1 MKATFALLAV
11 TASLGEVSAHWGN
24 WKEAPKYSP
33 PRAVDNK
40 CDDKQKSG
48 WSWGDLD
55 VGRFD
60 KYNDW
65 DFSGWTCGEDKSKR
79 DLSGRTFGKTISGE
93 CGSSK
98 ESAPSFGCD
107 SGSCGG
113 GYDKFSVK
121 KFHVKPEFDCRLEF
135 HYEMPDGSSCK
146 HQADCS
152 KDGTDVYNSQC
163 GGAKKVR
170 FVYPK
175 QNKPKDKCRI
185 EIPEIDFDCEEAEEP
200 VCTKCQQTS
209 TNTFPYGD
217 NTKTFPGGE
226 TQTIPSGEETTSFPA
241 GETQTFPG
249 GEETTTVPSDEETTT
264 AQLPG
269 ETTSFPGGEGTTSV
283 PAGEETTT
291 VPAGE
296 ETTSVPVGE
305 ETTTVPSGEET
316 TTAQLPGETTSVPAG
331 EESTTVPS
339 EETNTV
345 PSGEE
350 SQTSPISEQT
360 TSYPGGEET
369 TKTFPYGEETTIVT
383 TFDSTSTIF
392 TTEITTVTSC
402 GPEVPDCPA
411 TQGTPVVV
419 TQTVP
424 LTTTICPVTETRVE
438 TNPPAGE
445 TVPATQPEG
454 QKTTTAQSPGE
465 TQSVPEGEGSQTVPT
480 GEETNTVP
488 AEGEE
493 TAPATE
499 PEAGKTTT
507 AQSPGETQSVPE
519 GEETVPATQPEAGKT
534 TTAQSPG
541 ETESVPEGEEE
552 TSAVITTTYDSTSTI
567 YTTEVKT
574 ITSCGPEVTNCPVT
588 AGTPAVVTETIAVST
603 TICPVTE
610 TLTGN
615 EKPSYTKPANGG
627 DKTTEGSS
635 PEATT
640 DVPEEETTI
649 VTTYD
654 STSTIYSTNIKTIT
668 SCGPE
673 VTNCPVTAG
682 TPAVVTETVAVSTTI
697 CPVTETQTQK
707 SPKPT
712 ASKPATEEPETPEDG
727 YNVPDVVP
735 SCLNTFIQYLENCE
749 DNTDAACYCPDK
761 SFVDN
766 VFQCLYAH
774 ADNDD
779 IVAEAVSFFQGICA
793 PYAEQ
798 NPIIATGADS
808 VTEHITVTGTTII
821 TSAHYTT
828 VVVATT
834 VTEPCVSQGTT
845 IEGSSTVRTIETEIV
860 VPEVGFTSGPAG
872 NGPVPAAPTVPATA
886 PVTAP
891 EAGATGSNPEAPAA
905 GETLITNKPVAG
917 TGGVPVPTSAPGD
930 VPVTAGAARN
940 GMGIAAAILAV
951 AIAL

>member
-249 GEETTTVPSDEETTT
+249 GEETTTVPS
-264 AQLPG
+264 
-269 ETTSFPGGEGTTSV
+269 
-283 PAGEETTT
+283 
-291 VPAGE
+291 
-296 ETTSVPVGE
+296 
-305 ETTTVPSGEET
+305 GEET

-465 TQSVPEGEGSQTVPT
+465 TQSVPEGE
-480 GEETNTVP
+480 ETNTVP

-610 TLTGN
+610 T
-615 EKPSYTKPANGG
+615 
-627 DKTTEGSS
+627 
-635 PEATT
+635 
-640 DVPEEETTI
+640 
-649 VTTYD
+649 
-654 STSTIYSTNIKTIT
+654 
-668 SCGPE
+668 
-673 VTNCPVTAG
+673 
-682 TPAVVTETVAVSTTI
+682 
-697 CPVTETQTQK
+697 QTQK

-712 ASKPATEEPETPEDG
+712 ASKPATEKPETPEDG

>member
-1 MKATFALLAV
+1 MK
-11 TASLGEVSAHWGN
+11 
-24 WKEAPKYSP
+24 
-33 PRAVDNK
+33 
-40 CDDKQKSG
+40 
-48 WSWGDLD
+48 
-55 VGRFD
+55 
-60 KYNDW
+60 
-65 DFSGWTCGEDKSKR
+65 
-79 DLSGRTFGKTISGE
+79 
-93 CGSSK
+93 
-98 ESAPSFGCD
+98 
-107 SGSCGG
+107 
-113 GYDKFSVK
+113 
-121 KFHVKPEFDCRLEF
+121 
-135 HYEMPDGSSCK
+135 
-146 HQADCS
+146 
-152 KDGTDVYNSQC
+152 
-163 GGAKKVR
+163 
-170 FVYPK
+170 
-175 QNKPKDKCRI
+175 
-185 EIPEIDFDCEEAEEP
+185 
-200 VCTKCQQTS
+200 
-209 TNTFPYGD
+209 
-217 NTKTFPGGE
+217 
-226 TQTIPSGEETTSFPA
+226 
-241 GETQTFPG
+241 
-249 GEETTTVPSDEETTT
+249 
-264 AQLPG
+264 
-269 ETTSFPGGEGTTSV
+269 TTSV
-283 PAGEETTT
+283 PEGEATTT
-291 VPAGE
+291 
-296 ETTSVPVGE
+296 
-305 ETTTVPSGEET
+305 
-316 TTAQLPGETTSVPAG
+316 VPAG

-411 TQGTPVVV
+411 TQGTPVIV

-465 TQSVPEGEGSQTVPT
+465 T
-480 GEETNTVP
+480 
-488 AEGEE
+488 
-493 TAPATE
+493 
-499 PEAGKTTT
+499 
-507 AQSPGETQSVPE
+507 
-519 GEETVPATQPEAGKT
+519 
-534 TTAQSPG
+534 
-541 ETESVPEGEEE
+541 ESVPEAEVE
-552 TSAVITTTYDSTSTI
+552 TSSVITTTYDSTSTI
-567 YTTEVKT
+567 YSTEV
-574 ITSCGPEVTNCPVT
+574 
-588 AGTPAVVTETIAVST
+588 
-603 TICPVTE
+603 
-610 TLTGN
+610 
-615 EKPSYTKPANGG
+615 
-627 DKTTEGSS
+627 
-635 PEATT
+635 
-640 DVPEEETTI
+640 
-649 VTTYD
+649 
-654 STSTIYSTNIKTIT
+654 KTIT

-697 CPVTETQTQK
+697 CPVTETQTHK

-712 ASKPATEEPETPEDG
+712 ASKPATEKPETPEDG
-727 YNVPDVVP
+727 YNVPDVLP
-735 SCLNTFIQYLENCE
+735 SCLNTFIQYIENCE

-917 TGGVPVPTSAPGD
+917 TGGVPVPTSAPGN

>member
-11 TASLGEVSAHWGN
+11 AASLGEVSATWGN
-24 WKEAPKYSP
+24 FKGAPKYSP

-40 CDDKQKSG
+40 CDDKQKGG
-48 WSWGDLD
+48 WSWGDLN
-55 VGRFD
+55 VGSFD

-79 DLSGRTFGKTISGE
+79 DLSGRTFGKTIFGE

-98 ESAPSFGCD
+98 ESAPSFGCN
-107 SGSCGG
+107 SGNCGGG

-135 HYEMPDGSSCK
+135 HYEMPDGSNCK
-146 HQADCS
+146 HQSDCS

-170 FVYPK
+170 IVYPK
-175 QNKPKDKCRI
+175 QPNKPKEKCRV
-185 EIPEIDFDCEEAEEP
+185 EIPQIDFDCDKPEKP
-200 VCTKCQQTS
+200 VCTKCQQTQ
-209 TNTFPYGD
+209 TFPYGD
-217 NTKTFPGGE
+217 NTKTFPGGDHTKTFPYGDNTKTFPAGEE
-226 TQTIPSGEETTSFPA
+226 TTTVPSGEETTSFP
-241 GETQTFPG
+241 G
-249 GEETTTVPSDEETTT
+249 GE
-264 AQLPG
+264 A
-269 ETTSFPGGEGTTSV
+269 
-283 PAGEETTT
+283 
-291 VPAGE
+291 
-296 ETTSVPVGE
+296 TTSVPVGE

-316 TTAQLPGETTSVPAG
+316 TTFPGEESQTVPTGGENTQTYPNGEQTTTFPGAEETTSFPGGQGTTSVPEG
-331 EESTTVPS
+331 EETTTVPTG
-339 EETNTV
+339 EETKTV

-383 TFDSTSTIF
+383 TFDSTSTI
-392 TTEITTVTSC
+392 
-402 GPEVPDCPA
+402 
-411 TQGTPVVV
+411 
-419 TQTVP
+419 
-424 LTTTICPVTETRVE
+424 
-438 TNPPAGE
+438 
-445 TVPATQPEG
+445 
-454 QKTTTAQSPGE
+454 
-465 TQSVPEGEGSQTVPT
+465 
-480 GEETNTVP
+480 
-488 AEGEE
+488 
-493 TAPATE
+493 
-499 PEAGKTTT
+499 
-507 AQSPGETQSVPE
+507 
-519 GEETVPATQPEAGKT
+519 
-534 TTAQSPG
+534 
-541 ETESVPEGEEE
+541 
-552 TSAVITTTYDSTSTI
+552 
-567 YTTEVKT
+567 YTTEV
-574 ITSCGPEVTNCPVT
+574 
-588 AGTPAVVTETIAVST
+588 
-603 TICPVTE
+603 
-610 TLTGN
+610 
-615 EKPSYTKPANGG
+615 
-627 DKTTEGSS
+627 
-635 PEATT
+635 
-640 DVPEEETTI
+640 
-649 VTTYD
+649 
-654 STSTIYSTNIKTIT
+654 KTIT

-682 TPAVVTETVAVSTTI
+682 TPAVVTETVAVSTTV
-697 CPVTETQTQK
+697 CPVTETQTHK

-712 ASKPATEEPETPEDG
+712 GSKPSGDKPSTEKPSAPKDG

-793 PYAEQ
+793 PYAPQ
-798 NPIIATGADS
+798 NPVIATGADS

-828 VVVATT
+828 VVIATT

-845 IEGSSTVRTIETEIV
+845 IEGSSTVKTIETEIV

-872 NGPVPAAPTVPATA
+872 NGPIPAAPTAPATA

-891 EAGATGSNPEAPAA
+891 EAGATGAYPVNPEAPAA

-917 TGGVPVPTSAPGD
+917 TGGVPVPTSAPGN